1 MGMYDEIWW
10 QAELP
15 HGRSP
20 EKRLFQT
27 KSLHRCLDRYVV
39 TSEGRLCLVGNGWQD
54 DGEFG
59 GAYDSKANVDTDF
72 HGDIRLLSVGG
83 EHSEYVARFTHG
95 KLEWI
100 QLMAEVPERVRRNL
114 MSG

>member
-15 HGRSP
+15 PGHSP

-39 TSEGRLCLVGNGWQD
+39 TSEGRLCLVGQWLAGRWR
-54 DGEFG
+54 
-59 GAYDSKANVDTDF
+59 
-72 HGDIRLLSVGG
+72 IRGRL
-83 EHSEYVARFTHG
+83 
-95 KLEWI
+95 
-100 QLMAEVPERVRRNL
+100 
-114 MSG
+114 